1 MKARVLVVDD
11 NRSAAD
17 ALARVLSREGYASD
31 VAYDGQAAIDRLD
44 QGGVDVVLT
53 DLKMEPVDGL
63 AVLEHA
69 RSLTQ
74 PPDVWVM
81 TGYGSVDTAVRA
93 MQLGARDFLTKPV
106 TARTI
111 LEQLGSVSRDPV
123 DTVQGPSLAST
134 ALRDQARAVQALT
147 SNVLLLGEP
156 GSGQA
161 EVARLI
167 AGSDAVQV
175 LSHPGRADPDALA
188 DVAVL
193 YAPNVDLLGEP
204 DQVRLLQ
211 LLEGWRDGPRV
222 IASAGPD
229 WQEHA
234 LTSPSSRALYFQL
247 AVLVLRV
254 PPLRERADDVAA
266 LLTAMLAAGA
276 QRMGVVAPIPSPE
289 QLSALR
295 RHRWPGNLRE
305 LSALAERALVF
316 GADALDMDVP
326 DDAPSGGLPQPAEG
340 FVLST
345 YLEDVERALLTQA
358 SEQADGDRATMSRL
372 LGVERN
378 TLRYKLNKYGLLNRS

>member
-1 MKARVLVVDD
+1 MKACVLVVDD

-31 VAYDGQAAIDRLD
+31 VAYDGHAAIARLD

-69 RSLTQ
+69 RSLAQ
-74 PPDVWVM
+74 PPEVWVM
-81 TGYGSVDTAVRA
+81 TGYGSVDAAVRA

-111 LEQLGSVSRDPV
+111 LEQLGSLSRAGVDPV
-123 DTVQGPSLAST
+123 LGPSLAGT
-134 ALRDQARAVQALT
+134 TLRDQAQAVQALD
-147 SNVLLLGEP
+147 SNVLLSGEP

-167 AGSDAVQV
+167 AGTERVQV
-175 LSHPGRADPDALA
+175 ISHPGRADPQALA
-188 DVAVL
+188 DAPVL

-211 LLEGWRDGPRV
+211 LLEGWDDGPRL

-234 LTSPSSRALYFQL
+234 LTSPSSRALYFRL

-254 PPLRERADDVAA
+254 PPLRERRDDVEP
-266 LLTAMLAAGA
+266 LLSAMLAAAASRLGKP
-276 QRMGVVAPIPSPE
+276 APVPTAT

-305 LSALAERALVF
+305 LSALAERAVVF
-316 GADALDMDVP
+316 GPSALDMDVP
-326 DDAPSGGLPQPAEG
+326 ASEPSTGLPQPAEG
-340 FVLST
+340 FVLSA

-358 SEQADGDRATMSRL
+358 SQQADGDRATMSRL